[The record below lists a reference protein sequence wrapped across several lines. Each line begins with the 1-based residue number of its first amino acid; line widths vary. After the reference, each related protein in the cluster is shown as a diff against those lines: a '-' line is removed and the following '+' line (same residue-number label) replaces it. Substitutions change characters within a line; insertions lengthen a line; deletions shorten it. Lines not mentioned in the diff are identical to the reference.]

1 MKKIPKKIQALERL
15 IREINWGITIKG
27 REILKKFNS
36 SKSQLQCLSTL
47 YFSKSGDKKRE
58 MTMGELAKKTD
69 MSFSTM
75 TGLVDRLIK
84 NKLILRRRS
93 DTDRRKVIIY
103 LSKRGTSLIKEIIS
117 ERQSYLQFVSKNLK
131 VSELNSTLETLKQ
144 LSIQIEKG

>member
-1 MKKIPKKIQALERL
+1 
-15 IREINWGITIKG
+15 
-27 REILKKFNS
+27 
-36 SKSQLQCLSTL
+36 
-47 YFSKSGDKKRE
+47 

-117 ERQSYLQFVSKNLK
+117 ERQSYLHFVSKNLK